1 MPDLIR
7 NILKLIFW
15 LCLTATVYTYFLYPL
30 LLMTLSRLTR
40 RRRHRR
46 QTIISAPASFGDE
59 LLLPSVV
66 MVISAYNEE
75 DVLPAKLA
83 NCRAI
88 DYPAD
93 KIHFL
98 IGSDGSDDG
107 TAKILRRISD
117 DCFTTLHSRIRWGK
131 VRMLNRLMEMPLKS
145 DVVVFSDANTMYQ
158 PDAIRHLVRH
168 FHDPKVGCVIGKLE
182 LTASSGDSD
191 ACQPEGLY
199 WRYENRIKRL
209 ENVFGAVPS
218 INGGIF
224 AIRRHLFEALPGQT
238 ITEDQ
243 VLGMKIMVRGYLC
256 RFAEEACARETVS
269 DWAGELRR
277 RIRIS
282 AGNFQSLFLVP
293 QILHPRLG
301 RVCFAFVSHKLLRWL
316 VPFFLAGMLIANI
329 LLVGQPFYGSTLLLQ
344 SLFYLSGL
352 IGATLGKL
360 GSLPK
365 ILAVPR
371 YFIAMNAAILL
382 GLARF
387 LTRRQPTT
395 WAKAIHHRPD

>member
-7 NILKLIFW
+7 NILKLVFW
-15 LCLTATVYTYFLYPL
+15 LCLSATVYTYFLYPL
-30 LLMTLSRLTR
+30 LIMALSRLTR
-40 RRRHRR
+40 RRCH
-46 QTIISAPASFGDE
+46 QTTIPYQASSDNN
-59 LLLPSVV
+59 LLLPSVT
-66 MVISAYNEE
+66 MVISAYNEANI
-75 DVLPAKLA
+75 LPDKIS
-83 NCRAI
+83 NCLSI

-107 TAKILRRISD
+107 TAQILRSISD
-117 DCFTTLHSRIRWGK
+117 DRFTTLHSRVRRGK
-131 VRMLNRLMEMPLKS
+131 VQMLNRLMEMPLKS
-145 DVVVFSDANTMYQ
+145 DIVVFSDANTMYQ
-158 PDAIRHLVRH
+158 PDSIRHLVQP
-168 FHDPKVGCVIGKLE
+168 FDDPKVGCAIGKLE
-182 LTASSGDSD
+182 LTASSDD
-191 ACQPEGLY
+191 RDVCQPEGLY

-209 ENVFGAVPS
+209 ENAFGAVPS

-224 AIRRHLFEALPGQT
+224 AIRRRLFEELPGQT
-238 ITEDQ
+238 VTEDQ
-243 VLGMKIMVRGYLC
+243 VLGMKIMTRGYHC
-256 RFAEEACARETVS
+256 RFAEKACARETVS
-269 DWAGELRR
+269 NWAGELRR

-293 QILHPRLG
+293 RILHPRLG

-316 VPFFLAGMLIANI
+316 VPFFLTGMLIANI

-344 SLFYLSGL
+344 GLFYLSGL

-365 ILAVPR
+365 ILAVPK

-395 WAKAIHHRPD
+395 WAKVARRRPD